1 MENQSNLKNILSQ
14 LKSNPQQYNLT
25 EEDIL
30 RIDKAIEEL
39 DLLQQSAEINKNFE
53 ILVKLAPIAQF
64 LYEIFKN
71 TS

>member
-14 LKSNPQQYNLT
+14 LKSNPQHYSLT

-30 RIDKAIEEL
+30 RVNKAIEEL

-53 ILVKLAPIAQF
+53 VLVKLVPIAQL

-71 TS
+71 SS